1 MNSIEQI
8 LHSMDMQYHEKR
20 ANMARVAEDSLPP
33 LKISDETKLYLDK
46 KILCDMNEGTRPYRP
61 RYVLPDYVKFMKQGS
76 EYLDI
81 EPPKDLYEAVN
92 ALMILYRYVPSI
104 TGYPVYVGQ
113 IDDVLEPFMNT
124 VSEKEAYNLIKM
136 LLINIDRNLPDAFVH
151 MNIGPKDTKVGRLV
165 IQIERELRKTIPNVT
180 LKCSEETPDDLI
192 KYGIESALENIKPY
206 FVNHKLMTSDLG
218 EDYGVVSCYNSL
230 RIGGGAH
237 TLTRLNLKALAQESE
252 SYDDFIN
259 NQLPK
264 AVKALGELTN
274 ARIKYLVEDVKFFES
289 SFLAKEG
296 LIDLNKFTSMLGIYG
311 TFECVE
317 IFTGK
322 QMGHDEHANDI
333 AEEIC
338 KVFAKLVKSEEAVYC
353 GGTNGEHGV
362 HAQGGLESDIDTTP
376 AVRIKYGCEPSI
388 FDNINLSSRLHK
400 YFNTGCSDIYLFDET
415 AKNNIDGM
423 LKVVKGAIDSGI
435 RVLSINSNSSEFV
448 RITGYLVKKSDV
460 KKFNDGESLR
470 EDSVVLGALT
480 MKNGIEERKVRNV

>member
-8 LHSMDMQYHEKR
+8 LHSMDLQYHEKR
-20 ANMARVAEDSLPP
+20 ANLARLAEDSLSP
-33 LKISDETKLYLDK
+33 LKISDETKSYLDR

-61 RYVLPDYVKFMKQGS
+61 RYILPDYVKFINQGS

-113 IDDVLEPFMNT
+113 IDDVLEPFMDT

-151 MNIGPKDTKVGRLV
+151 MNIGPKDTRVGRLV

-206 FVNHKLMTSDLG
+206 FVNHSLMTNDLG

-237 TLTRLNLKALAQESE
+237 TLTRLNLKALAMESE
-252 SYDDFIN
+252 NYEDFMN
-259 NQLPK
+259 NKLPK
-264 AVKALGELTN
+264 AVKALCELTN

-296 LIDLNKFTSMLGIYG
+296 LIDLNKFTSMPAIYG

-322 QMGHDEHANDI
+322 QMGHDEKANDV

-338 KVFAKLVKSEEAVYC
+338 KKFAELVKNEEAIYC
-353 GGTNGEHGV
+353 GGTNGKHGV
-362 HAQGGLESDIDTTP
+362 HAQGGLESDTDTTP
-376 AVRIKYGCEPSI
+376 AVRIRYGCEPNI
-388 FDNINLSSRLHK
+388 FDHINLSARLHK
-400 YFNTGCSDIYLFDET
+400 YFDTGCSDIYLFDET

-423 LKVVKGAIDSGI
+423 LRVVKGALESGI
-435 RVLSINSNSSEFV
+435 RVLSINSDSSEFV
-448 RITGYLVKKSDV
+448 RITGYLVKKSDI
-460 KKFNDGESLR
+460 KKFNEGENLR
-470 EDSVVLGALT
+470 EDSVLLGALT
-480 MKNGIEERKVRNV
+480 MKNGIEERKVRNI

>member
-1 MNSIEQI
+1 MNSVEQI

-20 ANMARVAEDSLPP
+20 ANMARWAEDSLPP
-33 LKISDETKLYLDK
+33 LKISDETKVHLDK

-61 RYVLPDYVKFMKQGS
+61 RYVLPDYVKFIKQGS

-92 ALMILYRYVPSI
+92 ALMVLYRYVPSI

-113 IDDVLEPFMNT
+113 IDDVLEPFMDT

-151 MNIGPKDTKVGRLV
+151 MNIGPKDSRVGRLV
-165 IQIERELRKTIPNVT
+165 IQIERELKKTIPNVT
-180 LKCSEETPDDLI
+180 LKCSEETPDELI

-206 FVNHKLMTSDLG
+206 FVNHNLMTKDLG

-237 TLTRLNLKALAQESE
+237 TLTRINLKALAEDSKNYE
-252 SYDDFIN
+252 DFMN
-259 NQLPK
+259 NKLPA
-264 AVKALGELTN
+264 AVNALADLTN
-274 ARIKYLVEDVKFFES
+274 ARIKYLVEEVKFFES

-296 LIDLNKFTSMLGIYG
+296 LIDLDKFTSMLGIYG

-322 QMGHDEHANDI
+322 QMGHDEQANNV

-338 KVFAKLVKSEEAVYC
+338 KKFYELVKKEDAIYC
-353 GGTNGEHGV
+353 GGTNGKHGV
-362 HAQGGLESDIDTTP
+362 HAQGGLESDTDTTP
-376 AVRIKYGCEPSI
+376 AIRIKYGCEPDV
-388 FDNINLSSRLHK
+388 FNHINLSGRLHK
-400 YFNTGCSDIYLFDET
+400 YFDTGCSDIYLFDET

-423 LKVVKGAIDSGI
+423 FRVVKGALESGI
-435 RVLSINSNSSEFV
+435 RVLSINSNTSEFV
-448 RITGYLVKKSDV
+448 RITGYLVKKSDIN
-460 KKFNDGESLR
+460 KFNEGESLR

-480 MKNGIEERKVRNV
+480 MKNGIKERKVRNI

>member
-8 LHSMDMQYHEKR
+8 LHSTDMQYHEKR
-20 ANMARVAEDSLPP
+20 ATMARLAEDSLSP
-33 LKISDETKLYLDK
+33 LKISDETKSYLNR

-61 RYVLPDYVKFMKQGS
+61 RYVLPDYVKFIKKGS

-92 ALMILYRYVPSI
+92 ALMIIYRYVPSI

-113 IDDVLEPFMNT
+113 IDDVLEPFIDT

-151 MNIGPKDTKVGRLV
+151 MNIGPKDSKVARLV

-180 LKCSEETPDDLI
+180 LKCNEETPDDLI
-192 KYGIESALENIKPY
+192 KYAIESALENIKPY
-206 FVNHKLMTSDLG
+206 FVNHKLMTKDLG

-237 TLTRLNLKALAQESE
+237 TLTRINLKALAMESDNYE
-252 SYDDFIN
+252 DFMEN
-259 NQLPK
+259 KLPE
-264 AVKALGELTN
+264 AVKALADLTN
-274 ARIKYLVEDVKFFES
+274 ARIKYLVEEVKFFES

-296 LIDLNKFTSMLGIYG
+296 LIDLDKFTSMLGIYG

-322 QMGHDEHANDI
+322 QMGHDEKANDV

-338 KVFAKLVKSEEAVYC
+338 KKFAQLVESEDAIYC
-353 GGTNGEHGV
+353 GGTNGKHGV

-376 AVRIKYGCEPSI
+376 AIRIKYGCEPNV
-388 FDNINLSSRLHK
+388 FDHINLSGRLHK

-423 LKVVKGAIDSGI
+423 LRVVKGALENGI

-448 RITGYLVKKSDV
+448 RITGYLVKKGDIN
-460 KKFNDGESLR
+460 KFNEGESLR

-480 MKNGIEERKVRNV
+480 MKNGIGERKVRNL